1 MAEAFPHESLH
12 AITCYRVTHRL
23 AGQRHTKTGMSALVT
38 RGKQRYPAITQP
50 EAGVFEYPLVSV
62 RFSEPYPPWETRR
75 AGAQGRKSHGQAVT
89 TLGAT
94 SIDYATAILGT
105 HASSKTMGPLAL
117 QITGLIS
124 SFHGTLRF

>member
-1 MAEAFPHESLH
+1 MAEAFPHASFH
-12 AITCYRVTHRL
+12 AITCYRVTHRF
-23 AGQRHTKTGMSALVT
+23 AGQRHTKTGMPALVT
-38 RGKQRYPAITQP
+38 HGKQRYPAVTQP
-50 EAGVFEYPLVSV
+50 ELSVFEYPLVCV

-105 HASSKTMGPLAL
+105 HASPETMGPLAL